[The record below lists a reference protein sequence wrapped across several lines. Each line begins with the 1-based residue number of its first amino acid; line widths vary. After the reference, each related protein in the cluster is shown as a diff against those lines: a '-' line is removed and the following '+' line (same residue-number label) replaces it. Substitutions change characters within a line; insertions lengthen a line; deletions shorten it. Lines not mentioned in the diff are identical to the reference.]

1 MFSIII
7 LAIIQGIAEFLPISS
22 SAHLIIFRDVFM
34 IGKDVIATDLELT
47 FDIALHFGTALA
59 IIVFFFKDFW
69 NMFVKGITKGV
80 KDKDGKIMWYIIAA
94 SIPAAV
100 VGLLFEDV
108 IDGVIRNKYWLIAL
122 ALIIIGA
129 INWGLIGIL
138 KFNLVAAI
146 FGDMTALARIV
157 YSLVGLSGLW
167 GIKLLFDE
175 K

>member
-1 MFSIII
+1 MKII
-7 LAIIQGIAEFLPISS
+7 
-22 SAHLIIFRDVFM
+22 
-34 IGKDVIATDLELT
+34 
-47 FDIALHFGTALA
+47 
-59 IIVFFFKDFW
+59 
-69 NMFVKGITKGV
+69 
-80 KDKDGKIMWYIIAA
+80 DK
-94 SIPAAV
+94 
-100 VGLLFEDV
+100 
-108 IDGVIRNKYWLIAL
+108 IAL

-146 FGDMTALARIV
+146 FGDMTVLARIV